1 MNQSNSISRPAFAQ
15 AGVTMIEV
23 LIALLIFAI
32 GLLGVAG
39 MQTLALK
46 STNNSNI
53 RTLVN
58 IHAYEIAER
67 MRANMPAAE
76 DGEYDGITSVTGV
89 TDCMPSCTPAE
100 LAALDGDEW
109 ITNLQSDV
117 PTATAS
123 VDYANGTAT
132 ITINWTERGLS
143 NDTESQSYTLR
154 ARIDQ

>member
-1 MNQSNSISRPAFAQ
+1 MNHPNRNVGISRGQ

-46 STNNSNI
+46 STNNSNA
-53 RTLVN
+53 RTLIN
-58 IHAYEIAER
+58 MHAYEIAER
-67 MRANMPAAE
+67 MRANMPAAQ
-76 DGEYDGITSVTGV
+76 DGKYDGISAVGGV
-89 TDCMPSCTPAE
+89 TDCRPSCTPTQ

-117 PTATAS
+117 PSATAS
-123 VDYANGTAT
+123 VAYANGTAS
-132 ITINWTERGLS
+132 ITINWTERGLGS
-143 NDTESQSYTLR
+143 DTENQSYTLR